1 MDFISISLLDVID
14 VLVVA
19 LLFYQVYRL
28 IRGTAAMTIFA
39 EIFIVYLLWV
49 VVKALNMTLL
59 SSIMGQVIGV
69 GVLALI
75 IVFQQEIRRYLL
87 LLGSRYSKAK
97 NKFVRRI
104 FRSAGR
110 GAQVQWTE
118 EVARACRDMAAT
130 YTGALIC
137 IERQGDLGAY
147 AATGDT
153 IDARIDVRLIETIF
167 FKNSPLHDGAIIIK
181 QGRIHAARCI
191 LPSSDNPHIPPHYGM
206 RHRAAIGLTEHSDAV
221 VVVVSEERGRI
232 SIVEAGEIT
241 SVNDPDT
248 MGEKL
253 GRILSA

>member
-1 MDFISISLLDVID
+1 M
-14 VLVVA
+14 
-19 LLFYQVYRL
+19 
-28 IRGTAAMTIFA
+28 
-39 EIFIVYLLWV
+39 
-49 VVKALNMTLL
+49 
-59 SSIMGQVIGV
+59 
-69 GVLALI
+69 
-75 IVFQQEIRRYLL
+75 
-87 LLGSRYSKAK
+87 
-97 NKFVRRI
+97 
-104 FRSAGR
+104 
-110 GAQVQWTE
+110 
-118 EVARACRDMAAT
+118 
-130 YTGALIC
+130 
-137 IERQGDLGAY
+137 GAY